1 MLDSNFEQC
10 ALISG
15 LITETQLESAWKE
28 LRGAGIPQKEE
39 IPGRLA
45 EIFVNRSILNRWQSQ
60 QLLAGR
66 TRFTL
71 GSYKIYDSLGHG
83 GMGQV
88 FKARHIV
95 LDRIVAVKVLPL
107 EKSTPQAIEN
117 FQNEIQSLAS
127 LNHPNLVQAIDAGMD
142 GNVYYLVTE
151 YIAGPDLRKLVR
163 NRGAL
168 TQESAA
174 SIIVQAAAGLQH
186 AHEAGLVHRDVKP
199 GNILVM
205 MNGIAKLS
213 DLGLAS
219 SMENSHGTKPTKVV
233 GTADYLSPDQVKSP
247 GTPQPVWDIY
257 SLGCTLYY
265 IVTGK
270 VPYPGGTPS
279 EKVKAHLDENIQ
291 PLDPC
296 RLNPLLSRDFV
307 DVIGDM
313 MAKNPEERIP
323 DCLEVIEQLSPWSD
337 GTPRA
342 IEIVDTDSSL
352 SLSFQKMEP
361 VEDFFPVMSSVA
373 TKPEQAIPP
382 TIHLEKHPEKLKFHG
397 QLKRARPFPEN
408 ELINSE
414 IHHGKRSVTPPPPPA
429 EIPGKSVTKWNITPT
444 ATAPVSIPEKE
455 VQTPELSHSWRTLPA
470 VCWRSKRCWLG
481 GLVGGLCILLWV
493 WLCW

>member
-15 LITETQLESAWKE
+15 LVTEVQLKSAWKE
-28 LRGAGIPQKEE
+28 LQGGNIPQKEE

-45 EIFVNRSILNRWQSQ
+45 EILVHRSILNRWQSQ

-88 FKARHIV
+88 FKARHVV

-117 FQNEIQSLAS
+117 FQNEIHALAS

-151 YIAGPDLRKLVR
+151 YVAGPDLRKLVR
-163 NRGAL
+163 NRGSL

-174 SIIVQAAAGLQH
+174 SIIVQTAAALQH

-219 SMENSHGTKPTKVV
+219 SMENHSSAKQTKVV

-247 GTPQPVWDIY
+247 GNPKPVWDIY

-313 MAKNPEERIP
+313 MAKNPDERIP
-323 DCLEVIEQLSPWSD
+323 NCQEVIQQLSPWSD
-337 GTPRA
+337 GAPRA

-352 SLSFQKMEP
+352 SLSFQKTDPMEN
-361 VEDFFPVMSSVA
+361 FLPVMPSVA
-373 TKPEQAIPP
+373 TPPIPELAIPP
-382 TIHLEKHPEKLKFHG
+382 TVHLEKKHKFHG
-397 QLKRARPFPEN
+397 QLKRAIPLPDDT
-408 ELINSE
+408 LIPSE
-414 IHHGKRSVTPPPPPA
+414 TACQRAVAPSVPPA
-429 EIPGKSVTKWNITPT
+429 EIPSKSVTQWNRH
-444 ATAPVSIPEKE
+444 S
-455 VQTPELSHSWRTLPA
+455 PELSDRSGSGEKEIETSSHSLWRNLLTS
-470 VCWRSKRCWLG
+470 CWSHKRCWLG
-481 GLVGGLCILLWV
+481 GMVVGLLLLVVL